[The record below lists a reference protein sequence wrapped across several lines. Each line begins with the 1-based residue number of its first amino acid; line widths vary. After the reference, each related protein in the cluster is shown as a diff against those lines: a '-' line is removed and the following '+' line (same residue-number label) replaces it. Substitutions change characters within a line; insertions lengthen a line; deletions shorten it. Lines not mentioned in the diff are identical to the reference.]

1 VSWERQKRNQ
11 KSTQSG
17 GFFISGVST
26 MEFRVKARLADEQGV
41 NRTITRLAHEI
52 IENCKG
58 TENVGI
64 IGVRTR
70 GDYLAKRL
78 ARKIEEIENV
88 KLPVGVL
95 DVVMYRDDFRMK
107 TKLPRVEVTDIPF
120 NVDGKILILVD
131 DVIYTGRTIRA
142 ALDALM
148 DFGRPAAIQLA
159 VLVDRGHRELPIK
172 PDYVGKN
179 VPTSIGEEVRVMIK
193 EIDGKDEILL
203 VEEQK

>member
-1 VSWERQKRNQ
+1 
-11 KSTQSG
+11 
-17 GFFISGVST
+17 

-64 IGVRTR
+64 IGIRTR

-78 ARKIEEIENV
+78 AHKIEEIENV

-120 NVDGKILILVD
+120 DVDGKILILVD

-193 EIDGKDEILL
+193 EIDGRDEILL

>member
-64 IGVRTR
+64 IGIRTR

-78 ARKIEEIENV
+78 AHKIEEIENV

-120 NVDGKILILVD
+120 DVDGKILILVD

-193 EIDGKDEILL
+193 EIDGRDEILL

>member
-1 VSWERQKRNQ
+1 
-11 KSTQSG
+11 
-17 GFFISGVST
+17 

-64 IGVRTR
+64 IGIRTR

-120 NVDGKILILVD
+120 DVDGKILILVD

-203 VEEQK
+203 VEELIKVEYAWNEP

>member
-1 VSWERQKRNQ
+1 MGKAKKETSNPPDAVVFSFQESN
-11 KSTQSG
+11 
-17 GFFISGVST
+17 
-26 MEFRVKARLADEQGV
+26 MEFRIKARLADEQGLI
-41 NRTITRLAHEI
+41 RTITRLAHEI
-52 IENCKG
+52 LEKCKG
-58 TENVGI
+58 TENIGI
-64 IGVRTR
+64 IGIRTR

-78 ARKIEEIENV
+78 VHKIEEIEQV
-88 KLPVGVL
+88 TIPVGVL
-95 DVVMYRDDFRMK
+95 DVVMYRDDVRMT
-107 TKLPRVEVTDIPF
+107 TKLPSVEVTNIPF

-148 DFGRPAAIQLA
+148 DFGRPSMIQLA

-179 VPTSIGEEVRVMIK
+179 IPTSIGEEVRVLMK

>member
-64 IGVRTR
+64 IGIRTR

-78 ARKIEEIENV
+78 AHKIEEIENV

-120 NVDGKILILVD
+120 DVDGKILILVD

-179 VPTSIGEEVRVMIK
+179 IPTSIGEEVRVMIK
-193 EIDGKDEILL
+193 EIDGRDEILL

>member
-1 VSWERQKRNQ
+1 
-11 KSTQSG
+11 
-17 GFFISGVST
+17 
-26 MEFRVKARLADEQGV
+26 MEFRVKARLADEQGL

-52 IENCKG
+52 IEKCKG
-58 TENVGI
+58 TENIGI
-64 IGVRTR
+64 VGVRTR

-78 ARKIEEIENV
+78 ARKIEEIEHV
-88 KLPVGVL
+88 TLPVGVL
-95 DVVMYRDDFRMK
+95 DIVMYRDDFRMK
-107 TKLPRVEVTDIPF
+107 SKLPRVEVTDIPF

-131 DVIYTGRTIRA
+131 DVIYTGRTTRA

-148 DFGRPAAIQLA
+148 DFGRPSTIQLA

-179 VPTSIGEEVRVMIK
+179 VPTSIGEEIRVLMK